1 MKTCNAEQY
10 NGKLWI
16 PEDCTAAFEEQQIPL
31 TACYTALSC
40 KECGVHKIR
49 IFKVS
54 LLCCVNRLPK
64 CNMKLCTTTA
74 HVHFCSHFAEDV
86 FKRKMQHTMCVSM
99 QDSTPCTQFY
109 MRWLLLEVFFFTILG
124 DRGSERTG
132 VIIVYPFCTL
142 FCYLLFAAA
151 GNAFQRPDK
160 NCQWFCSFTD
170 NSSVF
175 VQGDFTHQGAL
186 LCLCCKALKRRYL
199 CCKALKGEPLN
210 PCKYS

>member
-64 CNMKLCTTTA
+64 CNMKLCTITA
-74 HVHFCSHFAEDV
+74 HVHFCSHLAEDA
-86 FKRKMQHTMCVSM
+86 FKTKMQHTMCVSM
-99 QDSTPCTQFY
+99 QNSTSCTQFY
-109 MRWLLLEVFFFTILG
+109 MRWLLLEVFFFFFYHLRRQRKRENRSNYCVSLLHSILLSPLCSS
-124 DRGSERTG
+124 RQCIPETWQELPM
-132 VIIVYPFCTL
+132 I
-142 FCYLLFAAA
+142 LLIYRQFLSVCARR
-151 GNAFQRPDK
+151 FHSSRR
-160 NCQWFCSFTD
+160 
-170 NSSVF
+170 SSVP
-175 VQGDFTHQGAL
+175 VL
-186 LCLCCKALKRRYL
+186 
-199 CCKALKGEPLN
+199 
-210 PCKYS
+210 